1 MNKPFKLTIVAV
13 TLTLLSA
20 CSEESENQFASN
32 VVSKSSEEKTN
43 NNQHSTKN
51 NSFTKENKS
60 TESSTEQKDTEKDL
74 ENTYLSC

>member
-51 NSFTKENKS
+51 NSFT
-60 TESSTEQKDTEKDL
+60 
-74 ENTYLSC
+74 